1 MSEYRKI
8 STLCP
13 SQPNVSSRSFADI
26 KAEMSGWIR
35 MNIDRVLPDSPDLIV
50 LPECSSRYNCPAG
63 VKYDDY
69 KQQLKDYY
77 RYVGDEFTQMLSRI
91 AAENN
96 TIIAYSAIRV
106 ADDSD
111 KPFRNSTVYIGRS
124 GEVIGIYDKNYLV
137 IEENTLSDIAYGER
151 AELIDL
157 GFAKAATAICFDLNF
172 DELLEDYAAMR
183 PKLVVFSSM
192 YHGGI
197 RQAIWAYQC
206 RSYLV
211 SSTKG
216 LPGAILDPFGR
227 TIAAATNYLP
237 YVTARVNFDFAL
249 CHLDHNWEPI
259 RRREA
264 QVRQRAQGRRPGV
277 YRICPAVER
286 AGGAVRRR
294 DYRRVRNRAAGRLL
308 RPLGFGADKLACPWA
323 GGRWYKSLN

>member
-13 SQPNVSSRSFADI
+13 AQPNVSSRSFADI

-77 RYVGDEFTQMLSRI
+77 RYVGDEFTQMLSRV
-91 AAENN
+91 AVENN

-227 TIAAATNYLP
+227 TIAAATNYLA

-249 CHLDHNWEPI
+249 CHLDHNWERFAAAKRKYGSALKVDDPGYI
-259 RRREA
+259 GYVLLSSEQEGLRIDEIIDEFGIERLDDYFARSVSARTSSLADRRQA
-264 QVRQRAQGRRPGV
+264 D
-277 YRICPAVER
+277 
-286 AGGAVRRR
+286 GGIKA
-294 DYRRVRNRAAGRLL
+294 
-308 RPLGFGADKLACPWA
+308 
-323 GGRWYKSLN
+323 